1 MIDLLVSCIR
11 SNEEFIKKNGRAKA
25 FFTGGNSSCRYHI
38 RQHYDLYKER
48 CKNADILEHH
58 WAIPR
63 PIWKKMQALK
73 NGKKVDKQAN
83 LDGIV
88 LKARG
93 PREFTRDGLRDIV
106 TQFITCDDQVSST
119 ATILQEDYDSLLLF

>member
-1 MIDLLVSCIR
+1 
-11 SNEEFIKKNGRAKA
+11 
-25 FFTGGNSSCRYHI
+25 
-38 RQHYDLYKER
+38 
-48 CKNADILEHH
+48 
-58 WAIPR
+58 
-63 PIWKKMQALK
+63 MQALK